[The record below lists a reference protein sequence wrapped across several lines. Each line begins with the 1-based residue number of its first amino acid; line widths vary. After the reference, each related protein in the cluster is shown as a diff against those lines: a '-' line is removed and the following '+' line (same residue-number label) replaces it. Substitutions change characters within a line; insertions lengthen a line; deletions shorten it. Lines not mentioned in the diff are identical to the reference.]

1 MKSVYEM
8 ALIDHTHWSHLNLWQ
23 KNTNNQILMHLQIKS
38 PHSQQQTVFC
48 STLYAHIL
56 FSSILYSILLVCE
69 ELSRLMNNHATSAL
83 HMQTV
88 VSFAFHLLFTCVAWC
103 IKRIIYRENKLS
115 TDCPAEI
122 TSSCTITACILLEM
136 MDTHRCDWS
145 SPTKFFL
152 ISSSCRFFRQV
163 EPLALN
169 HTWVWNQGV
178 NETRR

>member
-1 MKSVYEM
+1 MKSVHEM
-8 ALIDHTHWSHLNLWQ
+8 ALIDHTHWSHVNLWQ

-38 PHSQQQTVFC
+38 HIHNNRPS
-48 STLYAHIL
+48 SASPYTLI
-56 FSSILYSILLVCE
+56 FYSILFY
-69 ELSRLMNNHATSAL
+69 SAGL
-83 HMQTV
+83 WRAQPPHEQSCNICMQTV
-88 VSFAFHLLFTCVAWC
+88 VSFAFHLLFAWC
-103 IKRIIYRENKLS
+103 IKKIIYRENKLS

-122 TSSCTITACILLEM
+122 TCSCTITACILLVM

-145 SPTKFFL
+145 SPIKFFL

-178 NETRR
+178 NETRRL